1 MDYTGW
7 LKVIKVLKSGEEKEG
22 EREDFLKV
30 SFYKDL
36 FIFIFWLWWIFI
48 AVSGLSLVA
57 LCRFP
62 FEVSCLVAEHEL
74 ECRLSSCCTWA
85 LLLQNMWDLP
95 RPGIK
100 PISPALAGG
109 FLTIEPPRKSY
120 ILVLM

>member
-57 LCRFP
+57 VCRFP

-74 ECRLSSCCTWA
+74 QSVGSVVVAHGLCCCKTC
-85 LLLQNMWDLP
+85 
-95 RPGIK
+95 GIF
-100 PISPALAGG
+100 PDQGSNPYPLHWQAD
-109 FLTIEPPRKSY
+109 S
-120 ILVLM
+120 